1 MADADYTNEK
11 WLPVVGYEGIYEVSD
26 IGRVRS
32 VGRTLI
38 RRDGR
43 SQWCYGRLRRQ
54 VVTPHGHLKVGLCK
68 GGKVYHRY
76 VHRLVLEAF
85 VSVRP
90 DNAECRHLDGDPA
103 NNVVE
108 NLAWGTKS
116 ENERDK
122 LIHGTHH
129 EAMKTHCPR
138 GHVLMLPNLRRA
150 ALPRRT
156 CLACDRAAA
165 YCRKYR
171 MTDSF
176 RQVADEKFL
185 EIWGGQATG
194 TPGIAA

>member
-1 MADADYTNEK
+1 MDQPSNEQ
-11 WLPVVGYEGIYEVSD
+11 WRPVTGWEDRYEVSD
-26 IGRVRS
+26 RGNVRS
-32 VGRTLI
+32 VDRTETMSDGRTST
-38 RRDGR
+38 RSGR
-43 SQWCYGRLRRQ
+43 TKRT
-54 VVTPHGHLKVGLCK
+54 VTTPAGHLKVGLCK

-150 ALPRRT
+150 TLPRRT

-176 RQVADEKFL
+176 RQVADVKFS